1 MFRLGRRGGVPGCG
15 PYVCRL
21 PVLAARSLG
30 GTPQLTTSGEVIFFN
45 APEGCRHGTHIH
57 GTAYIRGPTREY
69 THTNIIYCI
78 SIFLPLQR
86 ALPLCNALQQR
97 VRGLCALCASRASE
111 LRTLRH
117 PPSTP
122 SLRART
128 AMPAPT
134 LHQCL
139 RDGILAHPQM
149 SSRGTHRVQR
159 HGGLLELLLL
169 GWLGS
174 VAPPMGLY
182 LICRADGLRRL
193 LRRLHSA
200 ASKQVRGLSGTVP
213 SEFGLLTAL
222 KTLDL
227 GHNSLSGTMPPQLGN
242 LALEYI

>member
-1 MFRLGRRGGVPGCG
+1 MYIYLSTT
-15 PYVCRL
+15 
-21 PVLAARSLG
+21 ATRS
-30 GTPQLTTSGEVIFFN
+30 TT
-45 APEGCRHGTHIH
+45 
-57 GTAYIRGPTREY
+57 
-69 THTNIIYCI
+69 
-78 SIFLPLQR
+78 
-86 ALPLCNALQQR
+86 LCNALQQR

>member
-1 MFRLGRRGGVPGCG
+1 
-15 PYVCRL
+15 
-21 PVLAARSLG
+21 
-30 GTPQLTTSGEVIFFN
+30 
-45 APEGCRHGTHIH
+45 
-57 GTAYIRGPTREY
+57 
-69 THTNIIYCI
+69 
-78 SIFLPLQR
+78 
-86 ALPLCNALQQR
+86 
-97 VRGLCALCASRASE
+97 
-111 LRTLRH
+111 
-117 PPSTP
+117 
-122 SLRART
+122 
-128 AMPAPT
+128 MPAQT

-200 ASKQVRGLSGTVP
+200 ASKQVRPERHGAVGIR
-213 SEFGLLTAL
+213 LTYSAVM
-222 KTLDL
+222 TLDL

-242 LALEYI
+242 LALEYLSLSANSLSGTLPPQLGSLTALRYLYLGGFLLQGDGLSGTLPPQLASLTALKALSVDQSRLSGTVPLQLGKLTAMRRLYLYDNDLTGSVPPQLGTLTALAGLRLNGNDLSGTVPPQLGSLTALEYL

>member
-1 MFRLGRRGGVPGCG
+1 
-15 PYVCRL
+15 
-21 PVLAARSLG
+21 
-30 GTPQLTTSGEVIFFN
+30 
-45 APEGCRHGTHIH
+45 
-57 GTAYIRGPTREY
+57 
-69 THTNIIYCI
+69 
-78 SIFLPLQR
+78 
-86 ALPLCNALQQR
+86 
-97 VRGLCALCASRASE
+97 
-111 LRTLRH
+111 
-117 PPSTP
+117 
-122 SLRART
+122 
-128 AMPAPT
+128 MPAPT